1 MPPEK
6 SAATI
11 QAEREEVRKR
21 IKRERDE
28 ELLKKL
34 EQRKRQ
40 RESLKQSRK
49 QFETSQ
55 RMGEYT
61 VAPTMQTKSAF
72 DLSLAGG

>member
-1 MPPEK
+1 M
-6 SAATI
+6 
-11 QAEREEVRKR
+11 RKR

-55 RMGEYT
+55 RMGEYN
-61 VAPTMQTKSAF
+61 VAPSAAMQTKSAF